1 MPRKVPM
8 ISGRGVS
15 SRRCIPA
22 GIYGRKFA
30 RNGLSGLNP
39 IRSGNSCAAA
49 ASLALMFSLDIS
61 VTSDQFLQSGELV
74 KGKDRGTL
82 HAAMAQGQEI
92 IEAGSGSIP
101 QIELVP
107 QGRMVGR
114 RFSYSPLRYDLTA

>member
-49 ASLALMFSLDIS
+49 ASLALMLSLDIS
-61 VTSDQFLQSGELV
+61 VTSDQFWQSGELV

-82 HAAMAQGQEI
+82 HAANARGQAEPL
-92 IEAGSGSIP
+92 ECAG
-101 QIELVP
+101 
-107 QGRMVGR
+107 RAKRRR
-114 RFSYSPLRYDLTA
+114 RFGFQVILKATST